1 MLLLMLVHA
10 TSLPRCAARN
20 LGGFVVVV
28 VVGCILTT
36 LQIETAAQQ
45 SSVRHSVFGASYSVL

>member
-45 SSVRHSVFGASYSVL
+45 SNVRHFGF